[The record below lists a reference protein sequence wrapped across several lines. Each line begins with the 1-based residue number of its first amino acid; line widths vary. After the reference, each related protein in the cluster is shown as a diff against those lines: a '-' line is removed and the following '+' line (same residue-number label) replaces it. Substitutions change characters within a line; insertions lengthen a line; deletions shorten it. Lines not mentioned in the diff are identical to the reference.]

1 MITLSNKIEIERTQ
15 ASLIVP
21 LNWH

>member
-21 LNWH
+21 LN